1 MNSGPKYSLLE
12 AKQKLEAYCA
22 YQERCELEI
31 RKKLNSWGMYAE
43 DIEILIADLIVNR
56 FLNEE
61 RFAEAYVSGKTNI
74 KRWGRIKIKR
84 ELKLRKISNYSINKA
99 INAIDPEV
107 YWNNLL
113 HLTEK
118 KVALTKEK
126 DSYKKRGKV
135 YSFLASKGYETDLI
149 KEAYQE
155 ILKAH

>member
-31 RKKLNSWGMYAE
+31 RKKLNSWRMYAE

-74 KRWGRIKIKR
+74 KRWGRIKIKQ
-84 ELKLRKISNYSINKA
+84 ELKLRKISDYSINKA
-99 INAIDPEV
+99 INAIDSEV

-118 KVALTKEK
+118 KIALTKEK
-126 DSYKKRGKV
+126 DSYKKRAKV